1 MALHPQARR
10 RRRPQHATLIVVGG
24 GRVLTETISRQL
36 GNQSSYEVLLAQL
49 PGEVLRQLTVRNVPL
64 VVCDDTAPCM
74 RSFQLMSEIK
84 ACSPE
89 TRVVLVV
96 PGGSIEQEQR
106 ARAAGADEYLA
117 QPFALKR
124 LRGIVAEVFA

>member
-1 MALHPQARR
+1 MTTQPQPRR
-10 RRRPQHATLIVVGG
+10 RRRPRHATLILAGG
-24 GRVLTETISRQL
+24 GRVLTEAISRQL
-36 GNQSSYEVLLAQL
+36 GYQSSYEVVLAQL
-49 PGEVLRQLTVRNVPL
+49 PGEVLRQLTLRNVPL

-89 TRVVLVV
+89 TRVVLIV
-96 PGGSIEQEQR
+96 PGGSIDQERR

-124 LRGIVAEVFA
+124 LRSIVAEVFA